1 MSTEHQDSGICSKDS
16 IKVPLF
22 RNIIPIFVKTVVYVN
37 SANKVI
43 ANELFNYS
51 HKLQPLVSSF
61 CHLRKLIMKT
71 MEQKYK
77 YYAFIS
83 YNRTDEEWARW
94 IQYEFEHYHL
104 PSILNGREGLPAE
117 FRPIFR
123 DIDELSAGNLPKQIH
138 EALFMSRFLIVI
150 CSPDAAESKWVN
162 KEIHD
167 FIEIGKLKGINNI
180 DNIFPFIVGGKPHAD
195 NSEDECFPPI
205 LKNLNSKDERIGG
218 NVLESGRDMAF
229 IKVLS
234 GTLDIGFDLL
244 WNRYEKEKIAEEE
257 RKRSER
263 DNLLILQSRVLA
275 GKAEKWI
282 DEGNSLRAALVLLK
296 ALPNNIND
304 PDDRPLLAK
313 AERLLREAAS
323 YKAIRI
329 SGIIN
334 DSTVFLRNR
343 TLISLEEDGS
353 SILLWNIDTGKHESL
368 RPDID
373 IYDHVMCATFS
384 PSGKLIICLTRTSS
398 ISVWDFESRSLL
410 WQRSSDVNP
419 YNYISFD
426 FSSDEKSVLIKE
438 SGYLHFYDIVRNEI
452 YRSYAIDREEIDKY
466 EKNIQKFS
474 PAVREDDIYTT
485 FSAWKLKILSR
496 KTDEC
501 LICITDLFTD
511 DSIAIY
517 NPTDSRIIYT
527 TAFNE
532 LKSLCVATGEI
543 NLIDYNASYPI
554 HTIGIMPESKEIL
567 LSSKDGKCE
576 VIPADRYIVSLP
588 RPRLSCHQISPDS
601 KYVAAIILN
610 ECMSCSIG
618 IWNIPQAADNPGIV
632 KPRIITES
640 QLRISKITIS
650 PDSSKIAALYVNN
663 TIRIFHMDE
672 GNSIE
677 LSKAHNDVINDMIF
691 SPCGRYFITA
701 SDDCT
706 IKLWDS
712 GNFEQITAINTPRII
727 QYLDCSYDGEYIL
740 GTQSINVRLFSI
752 SQQKC
757 IKTFKTG
764 RAYAKAR
771 FSPCNKYIIS
781 QEEYRIKVYEISSG
795 KRINVF
801 GYHRIT
807 DYTDVSVPDTIVGYG
822 VIDIDGSFIIGY
834 EEGDIYKGNIYK
846 TDIECIG
853 RHYTYLHSSNFEVSK
868 NSEYLLLGNSLMR
881 LRLHDTNVQESL
893 PDYPDDYDESEFSEF
908 DNKFSS
914 MFDPSN
920 SYEQEKKD
928 SVVFEHLA
936 SLALEAKFPYDLL
949 PIKVSNNDNVLI
961 QDKYSDRGFIINKTT
976 NSVKESSSSSEEE
989 FEHISIFQ
997 NRYNLEIQD
1006 NKVSVI
1012 DISSQENIG
1021 VLQAL
1026 DNERIMDAT
1035 FSIKGN
1041 YIIFLSEFTDG
1052 MHIYFREFKPIQQL
1066 IDEMNSRYRGCELTE
1081 TERRQ
1086 CYLD

>member
-1 MSTEHQDSGICSKDS
+1 
-16 IKVPLF
+16 
-22 RNIIPIFVKTVVYVN
+22 
-37 SANKVI
+37 
-43 ANELFNYS
+43 
-51 HKLQPLVSSF
+51 
-61 CHLRKLIMKT
+61 

-83 YNRTDEEWARW
+83 YNRKDEEWARW
-94 IQYEFEHYHL
+94 IQFEFEHYHL
-104 PSILNGREGLPAE
+104 PSILNGRDDLPAE
-117 FRPIFR
+117 FRPVFR
-123 DIDELSAGNLPKQIH
+123 DIDELSAGNLPKQIY

-150 CSPDAAESKWVN
+150 CSPDAAKSKWVN

-167 FIEIGKLKGINNI
+167 FIEIGKLNGINNI
-180 DNIFPFIVGGKPHAD
+180 DNIFPFIVGGKPHAES
-195 NSEDECFPPI
+195 SEDECFPPI

-234 GTLDIGFDLL
+234 GTLNIGFDLL

-263 DNLLILQSRVLA
+263 DNLLILQSRVLSE
-275 GKAEKWI
+275 KAEKWI
-282 DEGNSLRAALVLLK
+282 EEGNSLRAALVLLK

-313 AERLLREAAS
+313 AERLLRDVVS
-323 YKAIRI
+323 YKSIRI
-329 SGIIN
+329 SGRIN
-334 DSTVFLRNR
+334 DSTIFLKNR

-353 SILLWNIDTGKHESL
+353 SILLWNIDTGKYESL
-368 RPDID
+368 RPDIYED
-373 IYDHVMCATFS
+373 VMCATFS
-384 PSGKLIICLTRTSS
+384 PSGRLIICVTTAST
-398 ISVWDFESRSLL
+398 IIVWDFESRSLL
-410 WQRSSDVNP
+410 WQRSSDVNT
-419 YNYISFD
+419 YNDISFD
-426 FSSDEKSVLIKE
+426 FSSDEKSVLIKDG
-438 SGYLHFYDIVRNEI
+438 GYLHIYDIFRNEI
-452 YRSYAIDREEIDKY
+452 YRSYAVDSEEIDKY
-466 EKNIQKFS
+466 EKHIQKFN
-474 PAVREDDIYTT
+474 PAVREDDIYTII
-485 FSAWKLKILSR
+485 SDRKLKIMSR
-496 KTDEC
+496 TTDEC

-511 DSIAIY
+511 DSIATY
-517 NPTDSRIIYT
+517 NPNDSRIIYT
-527 TAFNE
+527 TAFNK
-532 LKSLCVATGEI
+532 LKSLCVATGEM
-543 NLIDYNASYPI
+543 NLIDYRVSYPI
-554 HTIGIMPESKEIL
+554 RTIGIMPESKEIL

-610 ECMSCSIG
+610 ECLSYSIG
-618 IWNIPQAADNPGIV
+618 IWNIPQAAGNSGIV
-632 KPRIITES
+632 KPRLVTES

-650 PDSSKIAALYVNN
+650 PDSRKIAALYVNN
-663 TIRIFHMDE
+663 TIRIFLMDE

-706 IKLWDS
+706 IKLWGS

-764 RAYAKAR
+764 RTYAKAR

-795 KRINVF
+795 KRINEF

-807 DYTDVSVPDTIVGYG
+807 DYTDVSVPDNIVGYG
-822 VIDIDGSFIIGY
+822 VIDIDGDFIIAY

-846 TDIECIG
+846 TDIEHIG
-853 RHYTYLHSSNFEVSK
+853 RHYTNLYSSNFEVSK
-868 NSEYLLLGNSLMR
+868 SGEYLLLGNRLMR
-881 LRLHDTNVQESL
+881 LHFPVTNVQESL
-893 PDYPDDYDESEFSEF
+893 PDNPDDYDESEFTEF
-908 DNKFSS
+908 DNEFSS
-914 MFDPSN
+914 PFDLTKP
-920 SYEQEKKD
+920 YEQEEKD
-928 SVVFEHLA
+928 SVVFEHLV
-936 SLALEAKFPYDLL
+936 SLALEENYSSDLL
-949 PIKVSNNDNVLI
+949 PIKVSKQNNVLI
-961 QDKYSDRGFIINKTT
+961 QDKNSKGGFIINNTT
-976 NSVKESSSSSEEE
+976 HSVKKVSSFSEEDY
-989 FEHISIFQ
+989 EHISIFQ
-997 NRYNLEIQD
+997 NRYSLEIQE

-1041 YIIFLSEFTDG
+1041 YIVFLSEFTDG

-1081 TERRQ
+1081 TERSQ